1 MSIISEHRRRGRR
14 THLPNFRPLIISLS
28 GRAQAGRPL
37 QFSSFCPYWPC
48 PRVRD
53 RRPHLSSEGWLF
65 AENILPR
72 VSLVQDN
79 ERRRLRWKSRPV
91 AAEPG
96 LCPFLRCI
104 GASPSLAA
112 ADVIPFTYRS
122 LHLSGFAL
130 SRQPS
135 PFPIRE
141 RSALSSLPHVSLT
154 SPSLSLSVSS
164 ARPAKT
170 SLKR

>member
-53 RRPHLSSEGWLF
+53 RRPHLSSEGCSRKIF
-65 AENILPR
+65 CP
-72 VSLVQDN
+72 VSPSCKTMNGDGCAGKVGLA
-79 ERRRLRWKSRPV
+79 K
-91 AAEPG
+91 PG
-96 LCPFLRCI
+96 LCPFHRCI
-104 GASPSLAA
+104 GASPSLS

-122 LHLSGFAL
+122 LPLPGFAL

-141 RSALSSLPHVSLT
+141 RSALSFLLHVSLT
-154 SPSLSLSVSS
+154 SPSLPLSVDPVLP
-164 ARPAKT
+164 R
-170 SLKR
+170 RH

>member
-1 MSIISEHRRRGRR
+1 MSIISVHRRHGRR

-53 RRPHLSSEGWLF
+53 RRPHLSSEGCSRKIF
-65 AENILPR
+65 CP
-72 VSLVQDN
+72 VSPSCKTMNGDGCAGKVGLA
-79 ERRRLRWKSRPV
+79 K
-91 AAEPG
+91 PG

-154 SPSLSLSVSS
+154 SPSLPLPLCVV
-164 ARPAKT
+164 RPSCQDVIKT
-170 SLKR
+170 